1 MDSFGICELFTRVF
15 VSPEQ
20 FRATVAFYKALTGG
34 RVTLHFAFPERGLEL
49 ASISS
54 PTASFLVIAGT
65 EPALTP
71 FRSTAVTVVVSDIM
85 AIFKNLPPLGATVL
99 QEPTPVPTGYQ
110 MRLRHPDGVV
120 VEYVQHTS
128 AADRFRN
135 PEL

>member
-49 ASISS
+49 ASVSS
-54 PTASFLVIAGT
+54 PMASFLVIAGT
-65 EPALTP
+65 ERALTP
-71 FRSTAVTVVVSDIM
+71 FRSTGLTILVSDIT

-99 QEPTPVPTGYQ
+99 QEPTPVPPGYQ
-110 MRLRHPDGVV
+110 MRVRHPDGLV

-128 AADRFRN
+128 AADRFRD